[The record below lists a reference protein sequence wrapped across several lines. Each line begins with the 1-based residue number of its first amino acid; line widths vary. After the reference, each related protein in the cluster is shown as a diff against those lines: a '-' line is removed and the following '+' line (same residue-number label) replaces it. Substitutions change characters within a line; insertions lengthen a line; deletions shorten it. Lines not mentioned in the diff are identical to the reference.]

1 MNNEISAVVLAAEL
15 TAAWLANPSTR
26 TDREDIPAFLNLMYS
41 VISSLSSAVTPISLD
56 KPNQIFEPAVTARRS
71 LASPDHILSLINGE
85 PYKILRR
92 HLKSHGLTPAEYRSR
107 YNLSADYPMVAPSYS
122 NTRRAMAKSVGLGLK
137 SQKSSEKT
145 DISLEAPRKPRAHK
159 TPKSPTKN

>member
-1 MNNEISAVVLAAEL
+1 MNNEIRTVKLAAEL

-26 TDREDIPAFLNLMYS
+26 TDREDIPAFLTSMYAAVS
-41 VISSLSSAVTPISLD
+41 DLSSAVSPISLD
-56 KPNQIFEPAVTARRS
+56 KPNQKFEPAVTAQRS

-122 NTRRAMAKSVGLGLK
+122 NTRRVMAKSVGLGLK
-137 SQKSSEKT
+137 SQKSSEKI
-145 DISLEAPRKPRAHK
+145 DIFLEAPRKPRARK
-159 TPKSPTKN
+159 TPKSPTED